1 MAFKNDRFP
10 YPGNAKEI
18 VDRDSTGE
26 KYDDIYRK
34 LSSEERE
41 RRRHFN
47 LEERTALLILA
58 LGRCQKCNAV
68 LGDDWEA
75 DHVVPFAHG
84 GLTDITNGQALCR
97 SCNRKKGDRY

>member
-10 YPGNAKEI
+10 YPGNEKEI

-26 KYDDIYRK
+26 KYDDVYRK

-47 LEERTALLILA
+47 IEERTALLILA
-58 LGRCQKCNAV
+58 QGRCQRCNAV
-68 LGDDWEA
+68 LGDDWEP
-75 DHVVPFAHG
+75 DHVVPYANG

>member
-10 YPGNAKEI
+10 YPGNEKEK
-18 VDRDSTGE
+18 VDRESTG
-26 KYDDIYRK
+26 KHYDDVYRN

-41 RRRHFN
+41 RRRYFN

-58 LGRCQKCNAV
+58 QGRCQKCNAL
-68 LGDDWEA
+68 LGQDWEA
-75 DHVVPFAHG
+75 DHIVPFANG